1 MENPYKSESGVPEKI
16 ECDYDSSRKS
26 CMYSCKRE
34 SVLMSICLYTVC
46 FCITSIFA
54 IEVIK
59 EMKILVVKEIPINPY
74 VIVGLSGISLIA
86 LFLGIGLSRWNINK
100 N

>member
-1 MENPYKSESGVPEKI
+1 MENPYKSEFQDEKL
-16 ECDYDSSRKS
+16 ECD
-26 CMYSCKRE
+26 CNKRE
-34 SVLMSICLYTVC
+34 NILMSICLYTVC

-86 LFLGIGLSRWNINK
+86 LFLGIGLSRWK